1 MWLKFIVDISYK
13 RFKVDRSR
21 PKWTKL
27 TNVDLNITLKHN
39 NNKCYISTFKYY
51 IDENGKI

>member
-13 RFKVDRSR
+13 WFKVDRSR

-27 TNVDLNITLKHN
+27 TNVDLNITLMWFN
-39 NNKCYISTFKYY
+39 SNITIINVTFQLLN
-51 IDENGKI
+51 II